1 MLRKRM
7 QVCLQALR
15 RCFQRSR
22 QRQAF
27 LTLLL
32 CLAMTSIAR
41 AANGAANGEDL
52 DVYKWRVSGVWW
64 FSHPTGSFSGK
75 ANSGTFDLN
84 RDFKFGN
91 YSTFSGL
98 ADWRFKRKHHLLFG
112 ANPVTSSRRV
122 TLSRTIEFQAATYDV
137 GTSASAEIKSL
148 AFAPG
153 YQYDI
158 IRRNRI
164 SISLATQCYLIWTK
178 ATLSGTATVNGQS
191 QSRTASGSLLA
202 PLPILGP
209 RVRWYPMR
217 SGRLALEGDVLGMGF
232 FGYGNFLTARGT
244 ANISLS
250 RHWRLNLGYQM
261 GTRLR
266 IEGGTNQIGIRLTQ
280 KGPIAGFEAFW

>member
-1 MLRKRM
+1 
-7 QVCLQALR
+7 VLQARVVLCPPALR
-15 RCFQRSR
+15 TYFRKGR

-32 CLAMTSIAR
+32 CLATTSIAK
-41 AANGAANGEDL
+41 AANSEDL

-64 FSHPTGSFSGK
+64 FARSSGSFTGK
-75 ANSGTFDLN
+75 ANSGTFDLH
-84 RDFKFGN
+84 RDFRLGD
-91 YSTFSGL
+91 YSTFSGV

-112 ANPVTSSRRV
+112 VNPISNSRSV
-122 TLSRTIEFQAATYDV
+122 TLNRTIEFQGTTYDV
-137 GTSASAEIKSL
+137 GTRASVDIKSL

-164 SISLATQCYLIWTK
+164 SISFATQLYLIWTK

-191 QSRTASGSLLA
+191 QTRTASGSLLA

-209 RVRWYPMR
+209 RVRWYPMQ
-217 SGRLALEGDVLGMGF
+217 SGRLAVDGGIQGMYF
-232 FGYGNFLTARGT
+232 FGYGNFITARGT
-244 ANISLS
+244 GDISLS

-266 IEGGTNQIGIRLTQ
+266 IEGGTNQIAIRLTQ
-280 KGPIAGFEAFW
+280 KGPIAGFEASW

>member
-1 MLRKRM
+1 MLETRMMLCLSAPRTYLRK
-7 QVCLQALR
+7 
-15 RCFQRSR
+15 SR

-41 AANGAANGEDL
+41 AANGAENGENL

-64 FSHPTGSFSGK
+64 FSHPTGSFTGK

-98 ADWRFKRKHHLLFG
+98 VDWKFKRKHHLLFG
-112 ANPVTSSRRV
+112 VSPITSSRRV
-122 TLSRTIEFQAATYDV
+122 TLSRTIEFQGATYDV
-137 GTSASAEIKSL
+137 GTSASADIKSL

-164 SISLATQCYLIWTK
+164 SISFATQFYLIWTK

-209 RVRWYPMR
+209 RARWYPMH
-217 SGRLALEGDVLGMGF
+217 SGRLALEGDVLGMYF

-244 ANISLS
+244 GDISLS

-266 IEGGTNQIGIRLTQ
+266 IEGGSNQLAIRLTQ
-280 KGPIAGFEAFW
+280 KGPIAGFEASW

>member
-1 MLRKRM
+1 MALCLSDLRP
-7 QVCLQALR
+7 
-15 RCFQRSR
+15 CFRKDCR
-22 QRQAF
+22 RQAF
-27 LTLLL
+27 LAFLLS
-32 CLAMTSIAR
+32 LAAMSMAPT
-41 AANGAANGEDL
+41 ANSQDL
-52 DVYKWRVSGVWW
+52 DVYKWRTSGAWW
-64 FSHPTGSFSGK
+64 FSHPTGSFTGK

-98 ADWRFKRKHHLLFG
+98 ADWKFKRKHHLLFG
-112 ANPVTSSRRV
+112 VSPVTSSRRV
-122 TLSRTIEFQAATYDV
+122 TLSRTIEFQGDTYNA
-137 GTSASAEIKSL
+137 GTSASADIKSL

-164 SISLATQCYLIWTK
+164 SISFATQCYLIWTK
-178 ATLSGTATVNGQS
+178 ATLSGTVTVNGQS
-191 QSRTASGSLLA
+191 QSKTASGSLLA

-209 RVRWYPMR
+209 RVRWYPMH
-217 SGRLALEGDVLGMGF
+217 SGRLAVDGGILGMSF
-232 FGYGNFLTARGT
+232 FGYGNFITARGT
-244 ANISLS
+244 GDIFLS

-280 KGPIAGFEAFW
+280 KGPIAGFEASW